1 VYEGMVLGSLVL
13 VKCLGML
20 PVLLLVLMVLLEVPV
35 LGRGVQDLLVVQEK
49 VQAVLVFLGV
59 QVRREGRV
67 LGLSVPSLGVFLA
80 VVLLAL
86 VVCLGLRLVLVV

>member
-1 VYEGMVLGSLVL
+1 MYEGMVLGSLVL

>member
-1 VYEGMVLGSLVL
+1 MVLGSLVL